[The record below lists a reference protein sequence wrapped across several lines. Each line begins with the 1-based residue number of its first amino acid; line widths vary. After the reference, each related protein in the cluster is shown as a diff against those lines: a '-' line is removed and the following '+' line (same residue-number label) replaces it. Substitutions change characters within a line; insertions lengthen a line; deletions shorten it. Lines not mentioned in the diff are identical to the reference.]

1 MATRARLTRAEVL
14 QDIFEDS
21 DTELVDDSW
30 SDCGPI
36 VEGSDDEFDDLCDEY
51 TDSDCESEDGHPD
64 QQQAR

>member
-1 MATRARLTRAEVL
+1 MATRARMTRAEVL

-21 DTELVDDSW
+21 DTELVEDSC

-36 VEGSDDEFDDLCDEY
+36 VEGSDDEFEDLCEEY
-51 TDSDCESEDGHPD
+51 FDSDCESKDGHE